1 MQSCDL
7 ISGLKSIRVLD
18 GLADQEY
25 AWIAGRGV
33 HKHANPGEVI
43 FREGDPATVMFF
55 VLSGEVHLRHE
66 RAAGQSL
73 VIGRAAQVTGLLPF
87 SRMKFYTGTA
97 LAVGR
102 VCVLEIVHSSFDDML
117 SAIPTMSRR
126 CVVVLLE
133 RAREVT
139 RIEQQE
145 EKLTALGKLAGNLAH
160 ELNNPASAAKSSAT
174 NLLRELERQKQLRRA
189 VDQGGFSPAELE
201 AMHQWQEEI
210 SARAV
215 VPSPLEDIE
224 REDALTAWFEKE
236 GFGADSWEVIPDL
249 CESAVSVEDLERIQR
264 QLGATHLMAVLR
276 LFSSLLRVKKMGSTV
291 ASAADRIFAISRAVK
306 DYSYMDQA
314 PIQDVD
320 LSLALQNTLSMLRP
334 RLAGISV
341 NVSVARDLPL
351 VSAYGSELNQVWM
364 ALLENAIDSIVE
376 YAPSEGCIDV
386 HANTSGES
394 ILVEVWDNGHGIPQS
409 LHDRIFEPFFTT
421 RPPGKGL
428 GLGLDAAQ
436 RIVKKH
442 GGYIRIQRCDPG
454 ATCILVSL
462 PIERPHLY

>member
-7 ISGLKSIRVLD
+7 ISCLKSIRVLD
-18 GLADQEY
+18 GLGDHEY
-25 AWIAGRGV
+25 AWIAENGV
-33 HKHANPGEVI
+33 HKHANPGEAI

-55 VLSGEVHLRHE
+55 VLSGEVHMRHD
-66 RAAGQSL
+66 RAARQSL
-73 VIGRAAQVTGLLPF
+73 VIGRSAQVTGLLPF

-97 LAVGR
+97 LAVDT

-117 SAIPTMSRR
+117 NAIPTMSRR
-126 CVVVLLE
+126 CVAVLLD

-189 VDQGGFSPAELE
+189 VDQGGFSPVELE
-201 AMHQWQEEI
+201 FMHQWQEEL
-210 SARAV
+210 SARTV
-215 VPSPLEDIE
+215 VPSPLEDID
-224 REDALTAWFEKE
+224 REDALTAWFDKA
-236 GFGADSWEVIPDL
+236 GLGDNSWEVIPDL
-249 CESAVSVEDLERIQR
+249 FEGGVLVEDLERIQK
-264 QLGATHLMAVLR
+264 QLGAAHLMAVLR
-276 LFSSLLRVKKMGSTV
+276 LFSSSLRVKKMGRTIS
-291 ASAADRIFAISRAVK
+291 SAADRVFEISRAVK

-320 LSLALQNTLSMLRP
+320 LSLALESTLTMLRP
-334 RLAGISV
+334 RLSSITV
-341 NVSVARDLPL
+341 NVDVARDLPL

-376 YAPSEGCIDV
+376 HAPSKGCIDV
-386 HANTSGES
+386 HANKSGES
-394 ILVEVWDNGHGIPQS
+394 ILVEVWDNGHGIPAS

-421 RPPGKGL
+421 RPPGKCL

-436 RIVKKH
+436 RIAKKH

>member
-7 ISGLKSIRVLD
+7 ISRLKCIRALD
-18 GLADQEY
+18 GLAGQEY
-25 AWIAGRGV
+25 AWIAENGV
-33 HKHANPGEVI
+33 HKHANAGEVI
-43 FREGDPATVMFF
+43 FREGDPATVMFL
-55 VLSGEVHLRHE
+55 VLSGEVHLRHY
-66 RAAGQSL
+66 RAARQSL
-73 VIGRAAQVTGLLPF
+73 VIGRSAQVTGLLPF

-97 LAVGR
+97 LAVDT
-102 VCVLEIVHSSFDDML
+102 VCVLEIVQSSFDDML
-117 SAIPTMSRR
+117 NAIPTMNRR
-126 CVVVLLE
+126 CVAVLLD

-160 ELNNPASAAKSSAT
+160 EMNNPASAVKSSAT
-174 NLLRELERQKQLRRA
+174 NLLRELARQKLSRRA
-189 VDQGGFSPAELE
+189 LDQGGFSPVELE
-201 AMHQWQEEI
+201 FMHQWQEELFTRTG
-210 SARAV
+210 A
-215 VPSPLEDIE
+215 PSPLDDID
-224 REDALTAWFEKE
+224 REDALTAWFEKV
-236 GFGADSWEVIPDL
+236 GFGEDSWEVIPDL
-249 CESAVSVEDLERIQR
+249 FEGGVLVEDLERIQE
-264 QLGATHLMAVLR
+264 QLGLAKLVAVLR
-276 LFSSLLRVKKMGSTV
+276 LFSSSLRLKKMGSTIS
-291 ASAADRIFAISRAVK
+291 SAADRIFELSRAVK
-306 DYSYMDQA
+306 DYAYMDQA

-320 LSLALQNTLSMLRP
+320 LCLALKNTLTMLRP
-334 RLAGISV
+334 RLSGITV
-341 NVSVARDLPL
+341 NVGVARDLPL

-376 YAPSEGCIDV
+376 HAPPEGCIDV
-386 HANTSGES
+386 HANKSGDS
-394 ILVEVWDNGHGIPQS
+394 ILVEVWDNGHGIPES

-421 RPPGKGL
+421 RAPGNGL